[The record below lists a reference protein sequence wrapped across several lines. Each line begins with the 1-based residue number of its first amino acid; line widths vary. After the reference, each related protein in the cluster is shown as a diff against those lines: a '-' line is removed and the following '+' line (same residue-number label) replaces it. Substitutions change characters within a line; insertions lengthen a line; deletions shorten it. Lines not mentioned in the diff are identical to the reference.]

1 MYEEASMTLR
11 RNRLLSKNPEMLRQI
26 SDGALGRFHQ
36 DIRNHLTGRW
46 IRSEVQAGAIR
57 LYVIW
62 RELEV
67 SLGRP
72 GDFHSYCRVVCEQ
85 SSSVFNYIRGA
96 SGKSRYT
103 SDQLHGWS
111 TLLTRHWLSDGYQ
124 VHILLH
130 PSGVIEPLLSQIEG
144 GTLDNSGSK

>member
-1 MYEEASMTLR
+1 MYEEASMKLR
-11 RNRLLSKNPEMLRQI
+11 RNRLLSKNREMVRKIPVGSLE
-26 SDGALGRFHQ
+26 RFERV
-36 DIRNHLTGRW
+36 IRNHLTGRW
-46 IRSEVQAGAIR
+46 IRSELQAGAIR

-62 RELEV
+62 QELEV

-72 GDFHSYCRVVCEQ
+72 GDFKSYCKVLCEQ
-85 SSSVFNYIRGA
+85 KASMFNYIRGA
-96 SGKSRYT
+96 SCKSRYT

-130 PSGVIEPLLSQIEG
+130 PSGVVEPLVSKTEG
-144 GTLDNSGSK
+144 GTPDNGGSK